1 MNKRRVVVTG
11 IGALTPIGNNIEE
24 FWANLL
30 NGVSGA
36 APITHFNTEKFKTN
50 FACEVKNFDAGEI
63 LGRKEVRRLYTVMQ
77 YSLVASDEAIKDAGL
92 DTLENKKRVGVFWA
106 SGIGGI
112 DTLHAEIVEYTK
124 GDCTPRFTPF
134 LVPKMIVDAS
144 AGNISIRHGFTGP
157 SAAIVTAC
165 ASSTHCIGL
174 GYDQILL
181 GRADV
186 MVVGGAEAAIGEVGV
201 GALNALKA
209 LSTRNDNPTA
219 ASRPFDKDR
228 DGFVIGEGA
237 GCLVIEELEHAI
249 ARGAKIYA
257 EIIGVAQN
265 ADAYH
270 ITAPNPDG
278 TGVIELIK
286 LVLNDA
292 DIKPEDLDYINPH
305 STSTDLGDI
314 AETNAIKTA
323 LGGAIY
329 NIHMSATK
337 SMTGHLISAA
347 GAVESI
353 ICIKT
358 INEGKIAPTINFNEF
373 DPQIDSNLKITPNK
387 MVEANVDI
395 ALNINYGFG
404 GHNSAVIFKKYQG

>member
-1 MNKRRVVVTG
+1 MSKRRVVVTG
-11 IGALTPIGNNIEE
+11 LGALTPIGNSIEE
-24 FWANLL
+24 FWQNLL

-36 APITHFNTEKFKTN
+36 APITHFNAEKFKTR

-63 LGRKEVRRLYTVMQ
+63 LGRKEVRRLDPVMQ

-92 DTLENKKRVGVFWA
+92 DTIENKKRIGVFWA

-112 DTLHAEIVEYTK
+112 DTLHAEIAEYTK
-124 GDCTPRFTPF
+124 GDGTPRFTPF

-201 GALNALKA
+201 GAFNALKA
-209 LSTRNDNPTA
+209 LSTRNDDPIA

-237 GCLVIEELEHAI
+237 GCLVIEELEHAK

-265 ADAYH
+265 ADAFH

-278 TGVIELIK
+278 TGVIELIN
-286 LVLNDA
+286 LVLKDA
-292 DIKPEDLDYINPH
+292 GIKPEDLDYINPH

-314 AETNAIKTA
+314 AETNAIKNA
-323 LGGAIY
+323 LGDAIY
-329 NIHMSATK
+329 DINMSATK

-373 DPQIDSNLKITPNK
+373 DPQIDSNIKITPNK
-387 MVEANVDI
+387 MIEADVNI

-404 GHNSAVIFKKYQG
+404 GHNSAVIFKKYQD

>member
-1 MNKRRVVVTG
+1 MSKRRVVVTG

-24 FWANLL
+24 FWGNLL

-36 APITHFNTEKFKTN
+36 APITHFNAEKFKTH

-63 LGRKEVRRLYTVMQ
+63 LGRKEVRRLDPVMQ

-92 DTLENKKRVGVFWA
+92 DSLENKKRIGVFWA

-112 DTLHAEIVEYTK
+112 DTLHAEIAEYTK
-124 GDCTPRFTPF
+124 GDGTPRFTPF

-201 GALNALKA
+201 GAFNALKA
-209 LSTRNDNPTA
+209 LSTRNDDPTA

-237 GCLVIEELEHAI
+237 GCLVIEDLEHAL

-278 TGVIELIK
+278 TGVIELIR

-292 DIKPEDLDYINPH
+292 GIKAEDLDYINPH

-314 AETNAIKTA
+314 AETNAIKNA
-323 LGGAIY
+323 IGDAIY

-358 INEGKIAPTINFNEF
+358 IIEGKIAPTINFNEF

-395 ALNINYGFG
+395 AMNINYGFG
-404 GHNSAVIFKKYQG
+404 GHNSAVIFKKYKG

>member
-1 MNKRRVVVTG
+1 MSNRRIVVTG
-11 IGALTPIGNNIEE
+11 LGALTPIGNNLND
-24 FWANLL
+24 FWNNLL
-30 NGVSGA
+30 KGVSGA
-36 APITHFNTEKFKTN
+36 GPITHFNAEKFKTH

-63 LGRKEVRRLYTVMQ
+63 LGRKEVRRLDPVMQ
-77 YSLVASDEAIKDAGL
+77 YSLVATDEAIADAGL
-92 DTLENKKRVGVFWA
+92 SQIENKKRIGVFWA

-112 DTLHAEIVEYTK
+112 ETLQSEVIEFAK
-124 GDCTPRFTPF
+124 GDGTPRFTPF

-144 AGNISIRHGFTGP
+144 AGNISIRNGFTGP

-174 GYDQILL
+174 GYDQIKL

-186 MVVGGAEAAIGEVGV
+186 MIVGGAEAALTEVGV
-201 GALNALKA
+201 GAFNALKA
-209 LSTRNDNPTA
+209 LSTRNEDPTA

-237 GCLVIEELEHAI
+237 GCLVLEELEHAK

-257 EIIGVAQN
+257 EVIGVAQN

-278 TGVIELIK
+278 TGVIELIN
-286 LVLNDA
+286 LVLKDA
-292 DIKPEDLDYINPH
+292 NIKPEDIDYINPH

-323 LGGAIY
+323 VGDAIY
-329 NIHMSATK
+329 DIHMSATK
-337 SMTGHLISAA
+337 SMTGHMISAA

-353 ICIKT
+353 ICVKT
-358 INEGKIAPTINFNEF
+358 IVEGKIPPTINFNEF
-373 DPQIDSNLKITPNK
+373 DPQIDPNIKITPNK
-387 MVEANVDI
+387 MIEADVNI

-404 GHNSAVIFKKYQG
+404 GHNSAVIFKKFID

>member
-1 MNKRRVVVTG
+1 MSNRRIVVTG
-11 IGALTPIGNNIEE
+11 LGALTPIGNNLND
-24 FWANLL
+24 FWNNLL

-36 APITHFNTEKFKTN
+36 GPITHFNAEKFKTH

-63 LGRKEVRRLYTVMQ
+63 LGRKEVRRLDPVMQ
-77 YSLVASDEAIKDAGL
+77 YSLVATDEAIADAGL
-92 DTLENKKRVGVFWA
+92 SQIENKKRIGVFWA

-112 DTLHAEIVEYTK
+112 ETLQSEVIEFAK
-124 GDCTPRFTPF
+124 GDGTPRFTPF

-174 GYDQILL
+174 GYDQIRL

-186 MVVGGAEAAIGEVGV
+186 MIVGGAEAAITEVGV
-201 GALNALKA
+201 GAFNALKA
-209 LSTRNDNPTA
+209 LSTRNEDPTA

-237 GCLVIEELEHAI
+237 GCLVLEELEHAK

-257 EIIGVAQN
+257 EVIGVAQN

-278 TGVIELIK
+278 TGVIDLIS
-286 LVLNDA
+286 LVLKDA
-292 DIKPEDLDYINPH
+292 NIKPEDIDYINPH

-323 LGGAIY
+323 MGDAIY
-329 NIHMSATK
+329 DIHMSATK

-353 ICIKT
+353 VCVKT
-358 INEGKIAPTINFNEF
+358 IVEGKIPPTINFNEF
-373 DPQIDSNLKITPNK
+373 DPQIDPNIKITPNK
-387 MVEANVDI
+387 MIEADVNI

-404 GHNSAVIFKKYQG
+404 GHNSAVIFKKYIE

>member
-1 MNKRRVVVTG
+1 MTKRRVVVTG
-11 IGALTPIGNNIEE
+11 IGALTPIGNNIND
-24 FWANLL
+24 FWNNLL

-36 APITHFNTEKFKTN
+36 GPITHFNPEKYKTQ
-50 FACEVKNFDAGEI
+50 FACEIKNFDAGEI
-63 LGRKEVRRLYTVMQ
+63 LGKKEVRRLDPVMQ
-77 YSLVASDEAIKDAGL
+77 YSLVASDEAISDAGL
-92 DTLENKKRVGVFWA
+92 AGIENKKRIGVFWA

-124 GDCTPRFTPF
+124 GDGTPRFTPF

-144 AGNISIRHGFTGP
+144 AGNISIRNGFTGP

-201 GALNALKA
+201 GAFNALKA
-209 LSTRNDNPTA
+209 LSTRNDDPHA
-219 ASRPFDKDR
+219 ASRPFDKHR

-237 GCLVIEELEHAI
+237 GALVIEELEHAL

-265 ADAYH
+265 ADAFH
-270 ITAPNPDG
+270 ITAPNPEG
-278 TGVIELIK
+278 TGVIELIR
-286 LVLNDA
+286 LVMDDA
-292 DIKPEDLDYINPH
+292 GIKPEDIDYINPH

-314 AETNAIKTA
+314 AETNAIKNA
-323 LGGAIY
+323 MGSAIY
-329 NIHMSATK
+329 NINMSATK
-337 SMTGHLISAA
+337 SMTGHMISAA

-353 ICIKT
+353 ICVKT
-358 INEGKIAPTINFNEF
+358 ITEGKIPPTINFNEF
-373 DPQIDSNLKITPNK
+373 DPQIDPNIKITPNK
-387 MVEANVDI
+387 MIEADVNI

>member
-50 FACEVKNFDAGEI
+50 FACEIKNFDAGEI
-63 LGRKEVRRLYTVMQ
+63 LGRKEVRRLDPVMQ

-124 GDCTPRFTPF
+124 GDGTPRFTPF

-201 GALNALKA
+201 GAFNALKA

-237 GCLVIEELEHAI
+237 GCLVIEELEHAV

-292 DIKPEDLDYINPH
+292 GIKAEDLDYINPH

-323 LGGAIY
+323 LGDAIY

-358 INEGKIAPTINFNEF
+358 IIEGKIAPTINFNEF

>member
-1 MNKRRVVVTG
+1 MTKRRVVVTG
-11 IGALTPIGNNIEE
+11 IGALTPIGNNIND
-24 FWANLL
+24 FWNNLL

-36 APITHFNTEKFKTN
+36 GPITHFNPEKYKTQ
-50 FACEVKNFDAGEI
+50 FACEIKNFDAGEI
-63 LGRKEVRRLYTVMQ
+63 LGKKEVRRLDPVMQ
-77 YSLVASDEAIKDAGL
+77 YSLVASDEAISDAGL
-92 DTLENKKRVGVFWA
+92 AGIENKKRIGVFWA

-112 DTLHAEIVEYTK
+112 DTLHAEIVEFTK
-124 GDCTPRFTPF
+124 GDGTPRFTPF

-144 AGNISIRHGFTGP
+144 AGNISIRNGFTGP

-201 GALNALKA
+201 GAFNALKA
-209 LSTRNDNPTA
+209 LSTRNDDPHA

-237 GCLVIEELEHAI
+237 GALVIEELEHAL

-265 ADAYH
+265 ADAFH
-270 ITAPNPDG
+270 ITAPNPEG
-278 TGVIELIK
+278 TGVIELIR
-286 LVLNDA
+286 LVMDDA
-292 DIKPEDLDYINPH
+292 GIKPEDIDYINPH

-314 AETNAIKTA
+314 AETNAIKNA
-323 LGGAIY
+323 MGSAIY
-329 NIHMSATK
+329 NINMSATK
-337 SMTGHLISAA
+337 SMTGHMISAA

-353 ICIKT
+353 ICVKT
-358 INEGKIAPTINFNEF
+358 ITEGKIPPTINFNEF
-373 DPQIDSNLKITPNK
+373 DPQIDPNIKITPNK
-387 MVEANVDI
+387 MIEADVNI

>member
-1 MNKRRVVVTG
+1 MSNRRIVVTG
-11 IGALTPIGNNIEE
+11 LGALTPIGNNLND
-24 FWANLL
+24 FWNNLL

-36 APITHFNTEKFKTN
+36 GPITHFNAEKFKTH

-63 LGRKEVRRLYTVMQ
+63 LGRKEVRRLDPVMQ
-77 YSLVASDEAIKDAGL
+77 YSLVATDEAIADAGL
-92 DTLENKKRVGVFWA
+92 SQIENKKRIGVFWA

-112 DTLHAEIVEYTK
+112 ETLQSEVIEFAK
-124 GDCTPRFTPF
+124 GDGTPRFTPF

-144 AGNISIRHGFTGP
+144 AGNISIRNGFTGP

-174 GYDQILL
+174 GYDQIKL

-186 MVVGGAEAAIGEVGV
+186 MVVGGAEAAITEVGV
-201 GALNALKA
+201 GAFNALKA
-209 LSTRNDNPTA
+209 LSTRNEDPTA

-237 GCLVIEELEHAI
+237 GCLVLEELEHAK

-257 EIIGVAQN
+257 EVIGVAQN

-278 TGVIELIK
+278 TGVIELIS
-286 LVLNDA
+286 LVLKDA
-292 DIKPEDLDYINPH
+292 NLKPEDIDYINPH

-323 LGGAIY
+323 MGDAIY
-329 NIHMSATK
+329 NVHMSATK

-353 ICIKT
+353 VCVKT
-358 INEGKIAPTINFNEF
+358 IVEGKIPPTINFNEF
-373 DPQIDSNLKITPNK
+373 DPQIDPNIKITPNK
-387 MVEANVDI
+387 MIETDVNI

-404 GHNSAVIFKKYQG
+404 GHNSAVIFKKYID

>member
-1 MNKRRVVVTG
+1 MSKRRVVVTG
-11 IGALTPIGNNIEE
+11 LGALTPIGNNIEE
-24 FWANLL
+24 FWQNLL

-36 APITHFNTEKFKTN
+36 APITHFNADKFKTR

-63 LGRKEVRRLYTVMQ
+63 LGRKEVRRLDPVMQ

-92 DTLENKKRVGVFWA
+92 DTIENKKRIGVFWA

-112 DTLHAEIVEYTK
+112 DTLHAEIAEYTK
-124 GDCTPRFTPF
+124 GDGTPRFTPF

-201 GALNALKA
+201 GAFNALKA
-209 LSTRNDNPTA
+209 LSTRNDDPIA

-237 GCLVIEELEHAI
+237 GCLVIEELEHAK

-265 ADAYH
+265 ADAFH

-278 TGVIELIK
+278 TGVIELIN
-286 LVLNDA
+286 LVLKDA
-292 DIKPEDLDYINPH
+292 GIKPEDLDYINPH

-314 AETNAIKTA
+314 AETNAIKNA
-323 LGGAIY
+323 LGDAIY
-329 NIHMSATK
+329 DINMSATK

-373 DPQIDSNLKITPNK
+373 DPQIDSNIKITPNK
-387 MVEANVDI
+387 MIEADVNI

-404 GHNSAVIFKKYQG
+404 GHNSAVIFKKYQD

>member
-1 MNKRRVVVTG
+1 MSKKRVVVTG
-11 IGALTPIGNNIEE
+11 IGALTPIGNNINE
-24 FWANLL
+24 FWTNLL
-30 NGVSGA
+30 EGKSGA
-36 APITHFNTEKFKTN
+36 GPITKFNAEKFKTQ
-50 FACEVKNFDAGEI
+50 FACEIKNFDAGEI
-63 LGRKEVRRLYTVMQ
+63 LGKKEIRRLDPVMQ
-77 YSLVASDEAIKDAGL
+77 YSLVATDEAIADAGL
-92 DTLENKKRVGVFWA
+92 SNITNKNRVGVFWA

-112 DTLHAEIVEYTK
+112 ITLQHEVQDFTR
-124 GDCTPRFTPF
+124 GDGTPRFTPF

-174 GYDQILL
+174 GYDQIVL

-186 MVVGGAEAAIGEVGV
+186 MVVGGAEATISEVGV
-201 GALNALKA
+201 GAFNALKA
-209 LSTRNDNPTA
+209 LSTRNEDPLH

-237 GCLVIEELEHAI
+237 GCLVLEELEHAK

-257 EIIGVAQN
+257 EVIGVAQN

-270 ITAPNPDG
+270 ITAPNPEG
-278 TGVIELIK
+278 KGVIELIR

-292 DIKPEDLDYINPH
+292 GINPEDIDYINPH

-323 LGGAIY
+323 IGDAIY
-329 NIHMSATK
+329 DIHMSATK

-353 ICIKT
+353 VCIKT
-358 INEGKIAPTINFNEF
+358 ITEGKIPPTINFNEF
-373 DPQIDSNLKITPNK
+373 DPNIDSKLKITPNK
-387 MVEANVDI
+387 MIEADVNI

-404 GHNSAVIFKKYQG
+404 GHNSAVIFKKFAE

>member
-1 MNKRRVVVTG
+1 MSKRRVVVTG
-11 IGALTPIGNNIEE
+11 IGALTPVGNNINE
-24 FWANLL
+24 FWNNLL
-30 NGVSGA
+30 DGVSGA
-36 APITHFNTEKFKTN
+36 GPITHFNSDKFKTH

-63 LGRKEVRRLYTVMQ
+63 LGKKEVRRLDPVMQ
-77 YSLVASDEAIKDAGL
+77 YSLVASDEAIADAGL
-92 DTLENKKRVGVFWA
+92 ATIANKKRIGVFWA

-112 DTLHAEIVEYTK
+112 DTLHAEITEYNK
-124 GDCTPRFTPF
+124 GDGTPRFTPF

-201 GALNALKA
+201 GAFNALKA
-209 LSTRNDNPTA
+209 LSTRNDDPQA

-237 GCLVIEELEHAI
+237 GCLVLEELEHAL

-257 EIIGVAQN
+257 EVIGVAQN
-265 ADAYH
+265 ADAFH

-278 TGVIELIK
+278 TGVIELIR
-286 LVLNDA
+286 LVLQDA
-292 DIKPEDLDYINPH
+292 GIQPEDLDYINPH

-314 AETNAIKTA
+314 AETNAIKVA
-323 LGGAIY
+323 LGDAIY

-353 ICIKT
+353 ICVKV
-358 INEGKIAPTINFNEF
+358 INEGKIPPTINFNEF
-373 DPQIDSNLKITPNK
+373 DPQIDPNIKITPNK
-387 MVEANVDI
+387 MIEAEVNI

-404 GHNSAVIFKKYQG
+404 GHNSAVIFKKYQN

>member
-1 MNKRRVVVTG
+1 MTKRRVVVTG
-11 IGALTPIGNNIEE
+11 IGALTPIGNNIND
-24 FWANLL
+24 FWNNLL

-36 APITHFNTEKFKTN
+36 GPITHFNPEKYKTQ
-50 FACEVKNFDAGEI
+50 FACEIKNFDAGEI
-63 LGRKEVRRLYTVMQ
+63 LGKKEVRRLDPVMQ
-77 YSLVASDEAIKDAGL
+77 YSLVASDEAISDAGL
-92 DTLENKKRVGVFWA
+92 AGIENKKRIGVFWA

-124 GDCTPRFTPF
+124 GDGTPRFTPF

-144 AGNISIRHGFTGP
+144 AGNISIRNGFTGP

-201 GALNALKA
+201 GAFNALKA
-209 LSTRNDNPTA
+209 LSTRNDDPHA

-228 DGFVIGEGA
+228 DDFVIGEGA
-237 GCLVIEELEHAI
+237 GALVIEELEHAL

-265 ADAYH
+265 ADAFH
-270 ITAPNPDG
+270 ITAPNPEG
-278 TGVIELIK
+278 TGVIELIR
-286 LVLNDA
+286 LVMDDA
-292 DIKPEDLDYINPH
+292 GIKPEDIDYINPH

-314 AETNAIKTA
+314 AETNAIKNA
-323 LGGAIY
+323 MGSAIY
-329 NIHMSATK
+329 NINMSATK
-337 SMTGHLISAA
+337 SMTGHMISAA

-353 ICIKT
+353 ICVKT
-358 INEGKIAPTINFNEF
+358 ITEGKIPPTINFNEF
-373 DPQIDSNLKITPNK
+373 DPQIDPNIKITPNK
-387 MVEANVDI
+387 MIEADVNI

>member
-1 MNKRRVVVTG
+1 MSKRRVVVTG

-24 FWANLL
+24 FWGNLL

-36 APITHFNTEKFKTN
+36 APITHFNAEKFKTH
-50 FACEVKNFDAGEI
+50 FACEIKNFDAGEI
-63 LGRKEVRRLYTVMQ
+63 LGRKEVRRLDPVMQ

-92 DTLENKKRVGVFWA
+92 DTIENKKRIGVFWA

-112 DTLHAEIVEYTK
+112 DTLHTEIVEYTK
-124 GDCTPRFTPF
+124 GDGTPRFTPF

-201 GALNALKA
+201 GAFNALKA
-209 LSTRNDNPTA
+209 LSTRNDDPVA

-237 GCLVIEELEHAI
+237 GCLVIEELEHAK

-265 ADAYH
+265 ADAFH

-278 TGVIELIK
+278 TGVIELIR

-292 DIKPEDLDYINPH
+292 GIKPEEVDYINPH

-314 AETNAIKTA
+314 AETNAIKNA
-323 LGGAIY
+323 FGDAIY

-353 ICIKT
+353 VCIKS

-373 DPQIDSNLKITPNK
+373 DPQIDANLKITPNK

-404 GHNSAVIFKKYQG
+404 GHNSAVIFKKYKV

>member
-1 MNKRRVVVTG
+1 MSKRRVVVTG
-11 IGALTPIGNNIEE
+11 LGALTPIGNNIEE
-24 FWANLL
+24 FWQNLL

-36 APITHFNTEKFKTN
+36 APITHFNAEKFKTH

-63 LGRKEVRRLYTVMQ
+63 LGRKEVRRLDPVMQ

-92 DTLENKKRVGVFWA
+92 DTIENKKRIGVFWA

-112 DTLHAEIVEYTK
+112 DTLHTEIAEYTK
-124 GDCTPRFTPF
+124 GDGTPRFTPF

-201 GALNALKA
+201 GAFNALKA
-209 LSTRNDNPTA
+209 LSTRNDDPIA

-237 GCLVIEELEHAI
+237 GCLVIEELEHAK

-265 ADAYH
+265 ADAFH

-278 TGVIELIK
+278 TGVIELIN
-286 LVLNDA
+286 LVLKDA
-292 DIKPEDLDYINPH
+292 GIKPEDLDYINPH

-314 AETNAIKTA
+314 AETNAIKNA
-323 LGGAIY
+323 LGDAIY
-329 NIHMSATK
+329 DINMSATK

-373 DPQIDSNLKITPNK
+373 DPQIDSNIKITPNK
-387 MVEANVDI
+387 MIEADVNI

-404 GHNSAVIFKKYQG
+404 GHNSAVIFKKYQD

>member
-1 MNKRRVVVTG
+1 MSNRRIVVTG
-11 IGALTPIGNNIEE
+11 LGALTPIGNNLND
-24 FWANLL
+24 FWNNLL

-36 APITHFNTEKFKTN
+36 GPITHFNAEKFKTH

-63 LGRKEVRRLYTVMQ
+63 LGRKEVRRLDPVMQ
-77 YSLVASDEAIKDAGL
+77 YSLVATDEAIADAGL
-92 DTLENKKRVGVFWA
+92 SQIENKKRIGVFWA

-112 DTLHAEIVEYTK
+112 ETLQSEVIEFAK
-124 GDCTPRFTPF
+124 GDGTPRFTPF

-144 AGNISIRHGFTGP
+144 AGNISIRNGFTGP

-174 GYDQILL
+174 GYDQIKL

-186 MVVGGAEAAIGEVGV
+186 MVVGGAEAAITEVGV
-201 GALNALKA
+201 GAFNALKA
-209 LSTRNDNPTA
+209 LSTRNEDPTA

-237 GCLVIEELEHAI
+237 GCLVLEELEHAK

-257 EIIGVAQN
+257 EVIGVAQN

-278 TGVIELIK
+278 TGVIELIS
-286 LVLNDA
+286 LVLKDA
-292 DIKPEDLDYINPH
+292 NLKPENIDYINPH

-323 LGGAIY
+323 MGDAIY
-329 NIHMSATK
+329 NVHMSATK

-353 ICIKT
+353 VCVKT
-358 INEGKIAPTINFNEF
+358 IVEGKIPPTINFNEF
-373 DPQIDSNLKITPNK
+373 DPQIDPNIKITPNK
-387 MVEANVDI
+387 MIETDVNI

-404 GHNSAVIFKKYQG
+404 GHNSAVIFKKYID

>member
-1 MNKRRVVVTG
+1 MTKKRVVVTG
-11 IGALTPIGNNIEE
+11 IGALTPIGNNIAE
-24 FWANLL
+24 FWDNLL
-30 NGVSGA
+30 KGVSGA
-36 APITHFNTEKFKTN
+36 APITHFNTEKYKTQ
-50 FACEVKNFDAGEI
+50 FACEVKNFDAGEL
-63 LGRKEVRRLYTVMQ
+63 LGKKEIRRMDPVMQ

-92 DTLENKKRVGVFWA
+92 DTLPNKKRVGVFWA

-112 DTLHAEIVEYTK
+112 DTLHAEIIEYSK
-124 GDCTPRFTPF
+124 GDGTPRFSPF

-181 GRADV
+181 GRADI

-201 GALNALKA
+201 GAFNALKA
-209 LSTRNDNPTA
+209 LSTKNDSPQT

-237 GCLVIEELEHAI
+237 GCLVIEELEHAK

-265 ADAYH
+265 ADAFH

-278 TGVIELIK
+278 SGVIELIR
-286 LVLNDA
+286 LVLEDA
-292 DIKPEDLDYINPH
+292 GIKPEDLDYINPH

-314 AETNAIKTA
+314 AETNAIKIA
-323 LGGAIY
+323 LGDAIY
-329 NIHMSATK
+329 NINMSATK
-337 SMTGHLISAA
+337 SMTGHMISAA

-353 ICIKT
+353 ICVKT
-358 INEGKIAPTINFNEF
+358 INEGKIPPTINFNEF
-373 DPQIDSNLKITPNK
+373 DPEIDPNIKITPNK
-387 MVEANVDI
+387 MLEADVNI

>member
-1 MNKRRVVVTG
+1 MSKRRVVVTG
-11 IGALTPIGNNIEE
+11 IGALTPVGNNINE
-24 FWANLL
+24 FWNNLL

-36 APITHFNTEKFKTN
+36 GPITHFNSDKFKTH

-63 LGRKEVRRLYTVMQ
+63 LGKKEVRRLDPVMQ
-77 YSLVASDEAIKDAGL
+77 YSLVASDEAIADAGL
-92 DTLENKKRVGVFWA
+92 ATVANKKRIGVFWA

-112 DTLHAEIVEYTK
+112 DTLHAEITEYNK
-124 GDCTPRFTPF
+124 GDGTPRFTPF

-201 GALNALKA
+201 GAFNALKA
-209 LSTRNDNPTA
+209 LSTRNDDPQA

-237 GCLVIEELEHAI
+237 GCLVLEELEHAL

-257 EIIGVAQN
+257 EVIGVAQN
-265 ADAYH
+265 ADAFH

-278 TGVIELIK
+278 TGVIELIR
-286 LVLNDA
+286 LVLQDA
-292 DIKPEDLDYINPH
+292 GIQPEDLDYINPH

-314 AETNAIKTA
+314 AETNAIKVA
-323 LGGAIY
+323 LGDAIY

-353 ICIKT
+353 ICVKV
-358 INEGKIAPTINFNEF
+358 INEGKIPPTINFNEF
-373 DPQIDSNLKITPNK
+373 DPQIDPNIKITPNK
-387 MVEANVDI
+387 MIEAEVNI

-404 GHNSAVIFKKYQG
+404 GHNSAVIFKKYQN

>member
-1 MNKRRVVVTG
+1 MSKRRVVVTG

-24 FWANLL
+24 FWGNLL

-36 APITHFNTEKFKTN
+36 APITHFNAEKFKTH
-50 FACEVKNFDAGEI
+50 FACEIKNFDAGEI
-63 LGRKEVRRLYTVMQ
+63 LGRKEVRRLDPVMQ

-92 DTLENKKRVGVFWA
+92 DTIENKKRIGVFWA

-112 DTLHAEIVEYTK
+112 DTLHTEIVEYAK
-124 GDCTPRFTPF
+124 GDGTPRFTPF

-201 GALNALKA
+201 GAFNALKA
-209 LSTRNDNPTA
+209 LSTRNNDPVA

-237 GCLVIEELEHAI
+237 GCLVIEELEHAK

-265 ADAYH
+265 ADAFH

-278 TGVIELIK
+278 TGVIELIR

-292 DIKPEDLDYINPH
+292 GIKPEEVDYINPH

-314 AETNAIKTA
+314 AETNAIKNA
-323 LGGAIY
+323 FGDAIY

-353 ICIKT
+353 VCIKS

-373 DPQIDSNLKITPNK
+373 DPQIDANLKITPNK

-404 GHNSAVIFKKYQG
+404 GHNSAVIFKKYKV

>member
-1 MNKRRVVVTG
+1 MSNRRIVVTG
-11 IGALTPIGNNIEE
+11 LGALTPIGNNLND
-24 FWANLL
+24 FWNNLL

-36 APITHFNTEKFKTN
+36 GPITHFNAEKFKTH

-63 LGRKEVRRLYTVMQ
+63 LGRKEVRRLDPVMQ
-77 YSLVASDEAIKDAGL
+77 YSLVATDEAIADAGL
-92 DTLENKKRVGVFWA
+92 SQIENKKRIGVFWA

-112 DTLHAEIVEYTK
+112 ETLQSEVIEFAK
-124 GDCTPRFTPF
+124 GDGTPRFTPF

-144 AGNISIRHGFTGP
+144 AGNISIRNGFTGP

-174 GYDQILL
+174 GYDQIKL

-186 MVVGGAEAAIGEVGV
+186 MIVGGAEAALTEVGV
-201 GALNALKA
+201 GAFNALKA
-209 LSTRNDNPTA
+209 LSTRNEDPTT

-237 GCLVIEELEHAI
+237 GCLVLEELEHAK

-257 EIIGVAQN
+257 EVIGVAQN

-278 TGVIELIK
+278 TGVIELIN
-286 LVLNDA
+286 LVLKDA
-292 DIKPEDLDYINPH
+292 NVKPEDIDYINPH

-323 LGGAIY
+323 MGDAIY
-329 NIHMSATK
+329 DIHMSATK

-353 ICIKT
+353 ICVKT
-358 INEGKIAPTINFNEF
+358 IVEGKIPPTINFNEF
-373 DPQIDSNLKITPNK
+373 DPQIDPNIKITPNK
-387 MVEANVDI
+387 MIEADVNI

-404 GHNSAVIFKKYQG
+404 GHNSAVIFKKFIA

>member
-1 MNKRRVVVTG
+1 V
-11 IGALTPIGNNIEE
+11 
-24 FWANLL
+24 
-30 NGVSGA
+30 
-36 APITHFNTEKFKTN
+36 
-50 FACEVKNFDAGEI
+50 
-63 LGRKEVRRLYTVMQ
+63 
-77 YSLVASDEAIKDAGL
+77 
-92 DTLENKKRVGVFWA
+92 
-106 SGIGGI
+106 
-112 DTLHAEIVEYTK
+112 
-124 GDCTPRFTPF
+124 
-134 LVPKMIVDAS
+134 
-144 AGNISIRHGFTGP
+144 
-157 SAAIVTAC
+157 
-165 ASSTHCIGL
+165 
-174 GYDQILL
+174 
-181 GRADV
+181 
-186 MVVGGAEAAIGEVGV
+186 
-201 GALNALKA
+201 
-209 LSTRNDNPTA
+209 A

-237 GCLVIEELEHAI
+237 GCLVIEELEHAK

-265 ADAYH
+265 ADAFH

-278 TGVIELIK
+278 TGVIELIR

-292 DIKPEDLDYINPH
+292 GIKPEEVDYINPH

-314 AETNAIKTA
+314 AETNAIKNA
-323 LGGAIY
+323 FGDAIY

-353 ICIKT
+353 VCIKS

-373 DPQIDSNLKITPNK
+373 DPQIDANLKITPNK

-404 GHNSAVIFKKYQG
+404 GHNSAVIFKKYKV

>member
-1 MNKRRVVVTG
+1 MSKRRVVVTG

-24 FWANLL
+24 FWGNLL

-36 APITHFNTEKFKTN
+36 APITHFNAEKFKTH

-63 LGRKEVRRLYTVMQ
+63 LGRKEVRRLDPVMQ

-92 DTLENKKRVGVFWA
+92 DSLENKKRIGVFWA

-112 DTLHAEIVEYTK
+112 DTLHAEIAEYTK
-124 GDCTPRFTPF
+124 GDGTPRFTPF

-201 GALNALKA
+201 GAFNALKA
-209 LSTRNDNPTA
+209 LSTRNDDPTA

-237 GCLVIEELEHAI
+237 GCLVIEELEHAL

-278 TGVIELIK
+278 TGVIELIR

-292 DIKPEDLDYINPH
+292 GIKAEDLDYINPH

-314 AETNAIKTA
+314 AETNAIKNA
-323 LGGAIY
+323 IGDAIY

-358 INEGKIAPTINFNEF
+358 IIEGKIAPTINFNEF

-395 ALNINYGFG
+395 AMNINYGFG
-404 GHNSAVIFKKYQG
+404 GHNSAVIFKKYKG

>member
-1 MNKRRVVVTG
+1 MTKRRVVVTG
-11 IGALTPIGNNIEE
+11 IGALTPIGNNIND
-24 FWANLL
+24 FWNNLL

-36 APITHFNTEKFKTN
+36 GPITHFNPEKYKTQ
-50 FACEVKNFDAGEI
+50 FACEIKNFDAGEI
-63 LGRKEVRRLYTVMQ
+63 LGKKEVRRLDPVMQ
-77 YSLVASDEAIKDAGL
+77 YSLVASDEAISDAGL
-92 DTLENKKRVGVFWA
+92 AGIENKKRIGVFWA

-124 GDCTPRFTPF
+124 GDGTPRFTPF

-144 AGNISIRHGFTGP
+144 AGNISIRNGFTGP

-201 GALNALKA
+201 GAFNALKA
-209 LSTRNDNPTA
+209 LSTRNDDPHA

-237 GCLVIEELEHAI
+237 GALVIEELEHAL

-265 ADAYH
+265 ADAFH
-270 ITAPNPDG
+270 ITAPNPEG
-278 TGVIELIK
+278 TGVIELIR
-286 LVLNDA
+286 LVMDDA
-292 DIKPEDLDYINPH
+292 GIKPEDIDYINPH

-314 AETNAIKTA
+314 AETNAIKNA
-323 LGGAIY
+323 MGSAIY
-329 NIHMSATK
+329 NINMSATK
-337 SMTGHLISAA
+337 SMTGHMISAA

-353 ICIKT
+353 ICVKT
-358 INEGKIAPTINFNEF
+358 ITEGKIPPTINFNEF
-373 DPQIDSNLKITPNK
+373 DPQIDPNIKITPNK
-387 MVEANVDI
+387 MIEADVNI

>member
-1 MNKRRVVVTG
+1 MSKRRVVVTG

-24 FWANLL
+24 FWGNLL

-36 APITHFNTEKFKTN
+36 APITHFNAEKFKTH

-63 LGRKEVRRLYTVMQ
+63 LGRKEVRRLDPVMQ

-92 DTLENKKRVGVFWA
+92 DSLENKKRIGVFWA

-112 DTLHAEIVEYTK
+112 DTLHAEIAEYTK
-124 GDCTPRFTPF
+124 GDGTPRFTPF

-201 GALNALKA
+201 GAFNALKA
-209 LSTRNDNPTA
+209 LSTRNDDPTA

-237 GCLVIEELEHAI
+237 GCLVIEELEHAL

-278 TGVIELIK
+278 SGVIELIR

-292 DIKPEDLDYINPH
+292 GIKAEDLDYINPH

-314 AETNAIKTA
+314 AETNAIKNA
-323 LGGAIY
+323 IGDAIY

-395 ALNINYGFG
+395 AMNINYGFG
-404 GHNSAVIFKKYQG
+404 GHNSAVIFKKYKG

>member
-1 MNKRRVVVTG
+1 MTKRRVVVTG
-11 IGALTPIGNNIEE
+11 IGALTPIGNNIND
-24 FWANLL
+24 FWNNLL

-36 APITHFNTEKFKTN
+36 GPITHFNPEKYKTQ
-50 FACEVKNFDAGEI
+50 FACEIKNFDAGEI
-63 LGRKEVRRLYTVMQ
+63 LGKKEVRRLDPVMQ
-77 YSLVASDEAIKDAGL
+77 YSLVASDEAISDAGL
-92 DTLENKKRVGVFWA
+92 AGIENKKRIGVFWA

-112 DTLHAEIVEYTK
+112 DTLHAEIVEFTK
-124 GDCTPRFTPF
+124 GDGTPRFTPF

-144 AGNISIRHGFTGP
+144 AGNISIRNGFTGP

-201 GALNALKA
+201 GAFNALKA
-209 LSTRNDNPTA
+209 LSTRNDDPHA

-237 GCLVIEELEHAI
+237 GALVIEELEHAL

-265 ADAYH
+265 ADAFH
-270 ITAPNPDG
+270 ITAPNPEG
-278 TGVIELIK
+278 TGVIELIR
-286 LVLNDA
+286 LVMEDA
-292 DIKPEDLDYINPH
+292 GIKPEDIDYINPH

-314 AETNAIKTA
+314 AETNAIKNA
-323 LGGAIY
+323 MGSAIY
-329 NIHMSATK
+329 NINMSATK
-337 SMTGHLISAA
+337 SMTGHMISAA

-353 ICIKT
+353 ICVKT
-358 INEGKIAPTINFNEF
+358 ITEGKIPPTINFNEF
-373 DPQIDSNLKITPNK
+373 DPQIDPNIKITPNK
-387 MVEANVDI
+387 MIEADVNI

>member
-1 MNKRRVVVTG
+1 MSNRRIVVTG
-11 IGALTPIGNNIEE
+11 LGALTPIGNHLND
-24 FWANLL
+24 FWNNLL

-36 APITHFNTEKFKTN
+36 GPITHFNAEKFKTH

-63 LGRKEVRRLYTVMQ
+63 LGRKEVRRLDPVMQ
-77 YSLVASDEAIKDAGL
+77 YSLVATDEAIADAGL
-92 DTLENKKRVGVFWA
+92 SQIENKKRIGVFWA

-112 DTLHAEIVEYTK
+112 ETLQSEVIEFAK
-124 GDCTPRFTPF
+124 GDGTPRFTPF

-144 AGNISIRHGFTGP
+144 AGNISIRNGFTGP

-174 GYDQILL
+174 GYDQIKL

-186 MVVGGAEAAIGEVGV
+186 MVVGGAEAAITEVGV
-201 GALNALKA
+201 GAFNALKA
-209 LSTRNDNPTA
+209 LSTRNEDPTA

-237 GCLVIEELEHAI
+237 GCLVLEELEHAK

-257 EIIGVAQN
+257 EVIGVAQN

-278 TGVIELIK
+278 TGVIELIS
-286 LVLNDA
+286 LVLKDA
-292 DIKPEDLDYINPH
+292 NLNPEDIDYINPH

-323 LGGAIY
+323 MGDAIY
-329 NIHMSATK
+329 NVHMSATK

-353 ICIKT
+353 VCVKT
-358 INEGKIAPTINFNEF
+358 IVEGKIPPTINFNEF
-373 DPQIDSNLKITPNK
+373 DPQIDPNIKITPNK
-387 MVEANVDI
+387 MIETDVNI

-404 GHNSAVIFKKYQG
+404 GHNSAVIFKKYID

>member
-1 MNKRRVVVTG
+1 MSKKRVVVTG
-11 IGALTPIGNNIEE
+11 LGALTPVGNNINE

-30 NGVSGA
+30 EGKSGA
-36 APITHFNTEKFKTN
+36 GPITKFNAEKFKTQ

-63 LGRKEVRRLYTVMQ
+63 LGKKEIRRLDPVMQ
-77 YSLVASDEAIKDAGL
+77 YSLVASDEAIADAGL
-92 DTLENKKRVGVFWA
+92 ADISDKNRVGVFWA

-112 DTLHAEIVEYTK
+112 ITLQHEVQDFTR
-124 GDCTPRFTPF
+124 GDGTPRFTPF

-174 GYDQILL
+174 GYDQIVL

-186 MVVGGAEAAIGEVGV
+186 MIVGGAEATISEVGV
-201 GALNALKA
+201 GAFNALKA
-209 LSTRNDNPTA
+209 LSTRNDDPLH

-237 GCLVIEELEHAI
+237 GCLILEELEHAK

-257 EIIGVAQN
+257 EVIGVAQN

-270 ITAPNPDG
+270 ITAPNPEG
-278 TGVIELIK
+278 KGVIELIK
-286 LVLNDA
+286 LVLKDA
-292 DIKPEDLDYINPH
+292 GINPEDIDYINPH

-323 LGGAIY
+323 IGDAIY
-329 NIHMSATK
+329 DIHMSATK

-353 ICIKT
+353 VCIKT
-358 INEGKIAPTINFNEF
+358 ITEGKIPPTINFNEF

-387 MVEANVDI
+387 MIEAEVNI

-404 GHNSAVIFKKYQG
+404 GHNSAVIFKKYAE

>member
-1 MNKRRVVVTG
+1 MSKRRVVVTG

-24 FWANLL
+24 FWGNLL

-36 APITHFNTEKFKTN
+36 APITHFNAEKFKTH
-50 FACEVKNFDAGEI
+50 FACEIKNFDAGEI
-63 LGRKEVRRLYTVMQ
+63 LGRKEVRRLDPVMQ

-92 DTLENKKRVGVFWA
+92 DTIENKKRIGVFWA

-112 DTLHAEIVEYTK
+112 DTLHTEIVEYAK
-124 GDCTPRFTPF
+124 GDGTPRFTPF

-201 GALNALKA
+201 GAFNALKA
-209 LSTRNDNPTA
+209 LSTRNDDPVA

-237 GCLVIEELEHAI
+237 GCLVIEELEHAK

-265 ADAYH
+265 ADAFH

-278 TGVIELIK
+278 TGVIELIR

-292 DIKPEDLDYINPH
+292 GIKPEEVDYINPH

-314 AETNAIKTA
+314 AETNAIKNA
-323 LGGAIY
+323 FGDAIY

-353 ICIKT
+353 VCIKS

-373 DPQIDSNLKITPNK
+373 DPQIDANLKITPNK

-404 GHNSAVIFKKYQG
+404 GHNSAVIFKKYKV